1 MLLERGALLNNR
13 YRIIDILGQGGMGSV
28 YRAVDENLGVEVAV
42 KDNLFTTEEYA
53 RQFRREA
60 VILATL
66 RHSNMP
72 RVTDHFV
79 IDGQGQY
86 LIMDYIEGEDLRQ
99 RMDRIGTISEEEA
112 IIIGAAIC
120 DALSYLSTCD
130 PPIVHRDIKPGNV
143 RITPNGHIYLV
154 DFGLAKDLKS
164 HQTTTTGA
172 RAMTPG
178 YSPPEQY
185 GTSRTDQRSD
195 IYSLG
200 ATLYAALTGMIP
212 EDALSR
218 AVDHVDLTPIRK
230 HNGRISRRLASVIEK
245 ALDIRPDGRF
255 QDAEEFKQALLS
267 AASPTQRK
275 LDEYIVAPPPSI
287 DDKLLPGDHALV
299 PPDVAA
305 KLPRT
310 SGQPQPISPPGQGI
324 KIPENTSVERQGS
337 QSTTGGRWLLG
348 LLVFLL
354 TVLAIW
360 LYTVNPAITNAALAR
375 IFGFSGVIPPITASV
390 TPTISPIPT
399 TGTSVQGVAP
409 GGNPSPTFTFTPTE
423 TSVPSP
429 TVTMAPTLTPT
440 PTASPTPTATPT
452 PSITPTPLPTMV
464 GGGTGQI
471 AFASNR
477 NSRLPQI
484 WIINTEGKEE
494 RQITNIP
501 EGACQPAWAPDGKQL
516 IFISPC
522 ERNEDTYP
530 GSAMFLI
537 PDVDAE
543 AIEVIP
549 MPTVPGGDYD
559 PAWSPDGTKIA
570 FTSLRE
576 TNSPRIFVMDVDDKS
591 VRAVT
596 ELFIRS
602 LQPVW
607 SPMSDSLAYVIEEGV
622 GQIVILR
629 PDGKID
635 ELLQK
640 PLEASD
646 MHPDWSPDGKAIVFT
661 RYPLQGSPPSLM
673 AVSLENTEDRKQ
685 FPVYTGPIPM
695 REAKYSPDGI
705 WLAFESWAKGGNH
718 EISIMT
724 ANGASQRNLT
734 DDPLNDFDPAWRPPI
749 Q

>member
-66 RHSNMP
+66 RHPNMP

-99 RMDRIGTISEEEA
+99 RMDRIGTISEDEA

-120 DALSYLSTCD
+120 DALSYLATCD

-230 HNGRISRRLASVIEK
+230 HNGRVSRRLGSVIEK

-255 QDAEEFKQALLS
+255 QNPEEFKQALLS

-275 LDEYIVAPPPSI
+275 LDEYIVAPPPTV
-287 DDKLLPGDHALV
+287 DEKLLPGDHALV
-299 PPDVAA
+299 PPDVAV

-310 SGQPQPISPPGQGI
+310 SGQGEPLTPPGQGI
-324 KIPENTSVERQGS
+324 KIPENTSTERPAS
-337 QSTTGGRWLLG
+337 QSFLGGRWFLVV
-348 LLVFLL
+348 LVFFL
-354 TVLAIW
+354 TALAIW

-375 IFGFSGVIPPITASV
+375 IFGFSGVIPPITSSE
-390 TPTISPIPT
+390 TPTITPVLT
-399 TGTSVQGVAP
+399 TGTSAP
-409 GGNPSPTFTFTPTE
+409 GLEPGASPTPTLSFTPTE
-423 TSVPSP
+423 
-429 TVTMAPTLTPT
+429 TLTPT
-440 PTASPTPTATPT
+440 PTMTLTPSLTPTPTATPT
-452 PSITPTPLPTMV
+452 PTITPTPLPTMV
-464 GGGTGQI
+464 GGGTGEI

-477 NSRLPQI
+477 KSSLPQV
-484 WIINTEGKEE
+484 WIMNTEGKEA
-494 RQITNIP
+494 RQITNMDK
-501 EGACQPAWAPDGKQL
+501 GACQPAWAPDGKQL

-522 ERNEDTYP
+522 ERNSESYP
-530 GSAMFLI
+530 GAAMFLI

-543 AIEVIP
+543 TIEVIP
-549 MPTVPGGDYD
+549 LPTLPGGDYD

-570 FTSLRE
+570 FTTLRE
-576 TNSPRIFVMDVDDKS
+576 TGSPRVFVMDVDDKS
-591 VRAVT
+591 VRAIT

-602 LQPVW
+602 LQPSW
-607 SPMSDSLAYVIEEGV
+607 SATSDSLAYSVEEGV
-622 GQIVILR
+622 SHIVIIR
-629 PDGKID
+629 PDGKV
-635 ELLQK
+635 EELLLQK
-640 PLEASD
+640 PPEASD
-646 MHPDWSPDGKAIVFT
+646 LHADWSPDGKTIVFT
-661 RYPLQGSPPSLM
+661 RYPIQGSPPFLM
-673 AVSLENTEDRKQ
+673 AVTLDNTGERKQ

-695 REAKYSPDGI
+695 REARYSPDGI

-718 EISIMT
+718 EISVMT

-734 DDPLNDFDPAWRPPI
+734 EDPQNDFDPAWRPLLK
-749 Q
+749 